1 MHNKLIGCLLYK
13 QIKNHADNLQNRDES
28 LMEAVTAKTSE
39 LCDPEEEYQLLK
51 AAAEMAFDDSHPTEF
66 YLEQLDE
73 QVGAKKHN
81 LVELELQ
88 WYDINIQS
96 IYIETYYHWTW
107 KRHIYLALMIC
118 VRDALKESLEEKK
131 RSLEESLY
139 ANELEAQAKLLKLR
153 EVELE
158 RQSVLSEIRKRYIIK
173 IKL

>member
-1 MHNKLIGCLLYK
+1 MHNKLIGCLLFK

-51 AAAEMAFDDSHPTEF
+51 AAAEMAFDVSHPTEF

-88 WYDINIQS
+88 WYDMNIQS
-96 IYIETYYHWTW
+96 IYIETYYH
-107 KRHIYLALMIC
+107 
-118 VRDALKESLEEKK
+118 
-131 RSLEESLY
+131 
-139 ANELEAQAKLLKLR
+139 
-153 EVELE
+153 
-158 RQSVLSEIRKRYIIK
+158 
-173 IKL
+173 